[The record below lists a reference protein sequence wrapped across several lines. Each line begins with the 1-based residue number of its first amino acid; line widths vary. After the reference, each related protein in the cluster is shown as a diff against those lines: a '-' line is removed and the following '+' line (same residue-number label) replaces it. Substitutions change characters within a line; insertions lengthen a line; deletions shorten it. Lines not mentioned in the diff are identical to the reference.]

1 MIPWRIR
8 MLLRALTPEGA
19 GGWLAHHRWTRE
31 ELGLDRLQAEDV
43 ENILADMLSEP
54 PESGQLDR
62 QEGARGTV
70 VVMDADADL
79 VAWLAAV
86 APRLHLVPALT
97 EAEALPHL
105 SDAIALL
112 GWSTPTM
119 LRSARRLRWFQA
131 YTSGL
136 EALRQVADELPDH
149 LRVTSMR
156 GVAAPAI
163 AEHALGL
170 LLSLTRRLDLA
181 DRPHTR
187 WRRRRAIEAGGTR
200 PMTLAGS
207 RALVVGLGSVG
218 RHIASLTTAL
228 GMETW
233 GIRRRAVPGE
243 PGVRGSFSLD
253 ELADRIH
260 GFSVVFNA
268 LPLTARTAGV
278 FDRAMF
284 DRMPSGSF
292 FINVGRGATVKTAD
306 LVAVL
311 GRGPLAGAGLDVTDP
326 EPLPWWHPLLRAPN
340 ALITQHRAGVS
351 AYTRRRELVL
361 LRENLRR
368 FQAGEPLLCQADPRA
383 GY

>member
-1 MIPWRIR
+1 
-8 MLLRALTPEGA
+8 
-19 GGWLAHHRWTRE
+19 
-31 ELGLDRLQAEDV
+31 
-43 ENILADMLSEP
+43 
-54 PESGQLDR
+54 
-62 QEGARGTV
+62 
-70 VVMDADADL
+70 
-79 VAWLAAV
+79 
-86 APRLHLVPALT
+86 
-97 EAEALPHL
+97 
-105 SDAIALL
+105 
-112 GWSTPTM
+112 
-119 LRSARRLRWFQA
+119 LRWFQS
-131 YTSGL
+131 YTAGL
-136 EALRQVADELPDH
+136 EALRQVAGELPDD

-233 GIRRRAVPGE
+233 GMRSRVVPGE
-243 PGVRGSFSLD
+243 PGVRGTFSLD

-268 LPLTARTAGV
+268 LPLTPRTTGI
-278 FDRAMF
+278 FDRALF
-284 DRMPSGSF
+284 ERMSSGSF

-311 GRGPLAGAGLDVTDP
+311 ARGPLAGAGLDVTDP
-326 EPLPWWHPLLRAPN
+326 EPLPVWHPLLRAPN
-340 ALITQHRAGVS
+340 AIITQHRAGVS
-351 AYTRRRELVL
+351 AYTRRRELLL

-368 FQAGEPLLCQADPRA
+368 FQAGEPLLCQADPRL